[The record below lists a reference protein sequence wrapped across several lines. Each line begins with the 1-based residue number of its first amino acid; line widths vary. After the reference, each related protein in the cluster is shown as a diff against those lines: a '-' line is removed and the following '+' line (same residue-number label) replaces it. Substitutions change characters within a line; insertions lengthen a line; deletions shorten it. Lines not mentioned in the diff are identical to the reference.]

1 MNPKVDAYLD
11 KEEKWQH
18 EFRKLRAIILDCG
31 LTETLKWGKP
41 CYAVEDGNVVLIH
54 GFKAYCALL
63 FFKGALL
70 EDPEGI
76 LIAQSENTQSARQI
90 RFTSVQQIAGMED
103 VLKSYIRAAIE
114 AEKAGLKV
122 SLKKTEDFN
131 IPEEFS
137 RKLDTLPA
145 LKKAFTAL
153 TPGRQRAYL
162 LHFSAPRQSSTR
174 ASRVEKCMPRILEG
188 KGLND
193 R

>member
-137 RKLDTLPA
+137 RKL
-145 LKKAFTAL
+145 
-153 TPGRQRAYL
+153 
-162 LHFSAPRQSSTR
+162 
-174 ASRVEKCMPRILEG
+174 
-188 KGLND
+188 
-193 R
+193 